1 MAFLDPGAFELS
13 RCAAV
18 AAAWAMLDGTHLVKI
33 EAGLYTGLAMNI
45 TVVALARDCAV
56 SKQVLCNHMPTI
68 EIP

>member
-1 MAFLDPGAFELS
+1 MTRSAFELS

-45 TVVALARDCAV
+45 TVCGTCARLRCFQV
-56 SKQVLCNHMPTI
+56 STL
-68 EIP
+68 